1 MERAA
6 AASINTSTTRT
17 GTIPQDSQELIDY
30 TRKLIISFS
39 PIFTKRFDSQS
50 KVGGKYKP
58 VEEAEEIRLL
68 LVQIMAVLVQI
79 LDSDSDS
86 EIEAIEEMGEGVDA
100 AVASVCQSISKNA
113 LVDAYPELKR
123 ETCHLIK
130 AICSVFPGCIRMHAE
145 SLLTP
150 IVGTS
155 ISRPRDDQIGSL
167 NSNGLQSMEMQFSS
181 FDLST
186 STNSLMRHRHAKT
199 RLLALDTVTAILSSG
214 CYLPAENEQR
224 INGATMDRILLQVL
238 PNVEAVSPFDKSA
251 SVRIA
256 LAKMVC
262 SLIGLIP
269 ITKDVRGDSYCH
281 ERNTDTNA
289 AFARLLVLHLMC
301 VSDES
306 ESVKDVAEQELSNI
320 ANMHNGTID
329 SLSCCEP
336 PCLISTF
343 AAQVLE
349 YLILYTKQSTSV
361 EQKKKYLDAMCSAI
375 NCLNRAT
382 ASALVR
388 YEVIGAITS
397 LLIDSFSSNE
407 KVIFQSTRN
416 CAAALGNTHG
426 TRSDAMVMALE
437 AMSDNTQDS
446 MIEEV
451 TAAPIMDRKVSL
463 MMSTSPHCTSLL
475 RFVSSLLKNITP
487 SPDSRGL
494 NHGELIEIENVMS
507 TVSGRKV
514 IDFVHVSQETAFAL
528 LDLLRVVVECIH
540 WARNVDQSS
549 SLDSSIRNS
558 LFCCI
563 HLLGCNADFGVSPP
577 VKELMKSLDREN
589 QGSALDTHFKHVLKM
604 IFSDLNPCWEFGDPG
619 MHAFDALLR
628 NASANCIGDNFNQV
642 GLILD
647 AHLCGELP
655 SSEDKGQRY
664 FQKKLFFMALL
675 ESVVSKQSVSEQ
687 HLNHFVE
694 SLVRNAIIPNLVWQS
709 GALASSLRKVAVA
722 VLFSLVRGGGL
733 SDVALFKCAP
743 VLLPTLKSTTS
754 DDDSSTRELA
764 TATLAKVLEKIPGVL
779 GVEAVQHIYPDLM
792 KLLDDSNERVRLA
805 SCDALKHFLS
815 SAPPKNFQGAA
826 IEYMVENLFLH
837 LDDPSPLFREKV
849 YNVLCYALVV
859 DPNTVA
865 SNAKNSLSSHR
876 DKELCLKLL
885 DAATN
890 AVTKNTH

>member
-1 MERAA
+1 MKAFLERAG
-6 AASINTSTTRT
+6 STSTT
-17 GTIPQDSQELIDY
+17 IPQENQELHDY
-30 TRKLIISFS
+30 TQKLIILFS
-39 PIFTKRFDSQS
+39 PIFTKRFASQS

-68 LVQIMAVLVQI
+68 LVQIMVVLVQI
-79 LDSDSDS
+79 LDSEKD
-86 EIEAIEEMGEGVDA
+86 AIEEMKDGVEP
-100 AVASVCQSISKNA
+100 AVASICHSVSKNA

-123 ETCHLIK
+123 ETCHLVK
-130 AICSVFPGCIRMHAE
+130 AICNVFPGCIRMHAE

-155 ISRPRDDQIGSL
+155 VSRPRDDQIV
-167 NSNGLQSMEMQFSS
+167 NSNGLQSMELQLSS
-181 FDLST
+181 LDLST
-186 STNSLMRHRHAKT
+186 STNSLTRHRHAKT
-199 RLLALDTVTAILSSG
+199 RSLALETVAAILSSG

-238 PNVEAVSPFDKSA
+238 PNVEAISPFDKSA
-251 SVRIA
+251 SVRNA

-269 ITKDVRGDSYCH
+269 ITKDVEGGSFCH
-281 ERNTDTNA
+281 ALHMDIKA

-301 VSDES
+301 FSHEAQ
-306 ESVKDVAEQELSNI
+306 SVKNVAEQELSNI
-320 ANMHNGTID
+320 ANMRNGTID
-329 SLSCCEP
+329 GCCEP
-336 PCLISTF
+336 PCLILTF
-343 AAQVLE
+343 ATQVLE
-349 YLILYTKQSTSV
+349 HLILYTKQSTSF
-361 EQKKKYLDAMCSAI
+361 EQKKGYLDALCYAI
-375 NCLNRAT
+375 NCLKRAT

-397 LLIDSFSSNE
+397 LLVDSFSSNE
-407 KVIFQSTRN
+407 KAIFQSTRN
-416 CAAALGNTHG
+416 CAVALGNQYG
-426 TRSDAMVMALE
+426 TRRDAMVMVLE
-437 AMSDNTQDS
+437 AMSDNAQDY

-463 MMSTSPHCTSLL
+463 MMSTSPHCTCLL

-487 SPDSRGL
+487 STDSRCL
-494 NHGELIEIENVMS
+494 NNEEMIEIENVMS

-514 IDFVHVSQETAFAL
+514 IDFVHVSQETTFAL
-528 LDLLRVVVECIH
+528 LDLLHVVGECIH

-549 SLDSSIRNS
+549 SLDTSIRNS

-563 HLLGCNADFGVSPP
+563 HLLGCNADFGVGIA
-577 VKELMKSLDREN
+577 VKELMTSLDKEN

-604 IFSDLNPCWEFGDPG
+604 ISSDLNPCWEFGDPG

-628 NASANCIGDNFNQV
+628 NASANCIGDNFGQV

-647 AHLCGELP
+647 AHLCGELR

-675 ESVVSKQSVSEQ
+675 ESVVSKHSISEE

-694 SLVRNAIIPNLVWQS
+694 NLVRNAIIPNLAWQS

-722 VLFSLVRGGGL
+722 VLFSLVCGGGL

-779 GVEAVQHIYPDLM
+779 GEEAVHQIYPDLI

-815 SAPPKNFQGAA
+815 SAPPKNFQGTA

-837 LDDPSPLFREKV
+837 LDDPSPFFREKV
-849 YNVLCYALVV
+849 YNVLCYAALVV

-865 SNAKNSLSSHR
+865 NNAKNSLSSHR

-885 DAATN
+885 HAATN
-890 AVTKNTH
+890 AIPKNTQ